1 MDIEAVLNIRAAIDK
16 HAKRCERA
24 PKAILLNPANFDLL
38 GLVEV
43 LGLPVLPDDDVP
55 VMRVRIHCGVG
66 IGGRCEEGEVHW
78 DEDGGAFVEAEGD

>member
-1 MDIEAVLNIRAAIDK
+1 MEIQAVLNIRAAIGK
-16 HAKRCERA
+16 HGDRCERE
-24 PKAILLNPANFDLL
+24 PKAILLNPANYDLL

-66 IGGRCEEGEVHW
+66 VGGRCKEGDVHW
-78 DEDGGAFVEAEGD
+78 DKDGGAFVETVDD